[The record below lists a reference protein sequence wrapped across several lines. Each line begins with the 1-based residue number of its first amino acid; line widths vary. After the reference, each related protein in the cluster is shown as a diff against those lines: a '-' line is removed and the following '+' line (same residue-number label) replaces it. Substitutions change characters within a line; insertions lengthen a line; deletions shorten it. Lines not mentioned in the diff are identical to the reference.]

1 MRAASLSATN
11 LKIDGDRLWATI
23 TESARIGGTAKGGIC
38 RLALSDEDRRV
49 RDWLVG
55 AIREAGLD
63 LGIDDMGTIYAVRP
77 GRDMSKAPVAFG
89 SHLDT
94 QPTGGRFD
102 GVLGVLAGLE
112 VMRALNDAGVET
124 DLPLCL
130 VNWTNEEGARF
141 APGMIASGV
150 FAGEIDKEWAYER
163 TDRDGVRFGAALEG
177 IGYRGSE
184 RAGERRFSAMIELHI
199 EQGPILE
206 EAGQAIGV
214 VTAAKGMIWCDGRTV
229 GRGSHAGTT
238 PMMLRRDALCAFA
251 ELALGLERIAR
262 GEGPDG
268 VATIGVAE
276 IAPGS
281 RNTIPGEARFT
292 LEMRH
297 PDLTALERMDAAA
310 GALARAIAGSRNV
323 SVSIDRIWRKNPVV
337 FDPAIV
343 AAIRAA
349 ADGLGY
355 SCREMTSGAGHD
367 ACFAASVA
375 PTAMIFVP
383 SQGGISH
390 NETEFTSR
398 ADCEK
403 GANVLLHTILGL
415 AGR

>member
-1 MRAASLSATN
+1 MFSLLPTN

-23 TESARIGGTAKGGIC
+23 TETALIGGTAKGGIC

-49 RDWLVG
+49 RDWMVG
-55 AIREAGLD
+55 AIRDAGLD

-112 VMRALNDAGVET
+112 VMRTLNDAGIET
-124 DLPLCL
+124 ELPLCL

-150 FAGEIDKEWAYER
+150 FAGEIDKGWAYER

-184 RAGERRFSAMIELHI
+184 RAGERRFSAMVELHI

-206 EAGQAIGV
+206 EAGQPIGI
-214 VTAAKGMIWCDGRTV
+214 VTAAKGMIWSDGHV
-229 GRGSHAGTT
+229 SGRESHAGTT
-238 PMMLRRDALCAFA
+238 PMTLRRDALCAFA
-251 ELALGLERIAR
+251 ELALGVERIAR

-276 IAPGS
+276 IAPAS
-281 RNTIPGEARFT
+281 RNTIPGEVRFT

-297 PDLTALERMDAAA
+297 SDLAALQGMDAAA
-310 GALARAIAGSRNV
+310 DALAGAIGKSRDV
-323 SVSIDRIWRKNPVV
+323 FIGIDRIWRKNPVA
-337 FDPAIV
+337 FNPAI
-343 AAIRAA
+343 ASAIGAA
-349 ADGLGY
+349 AEGLGY

-367 ACFAASVA
+367 ACFVASVI

-390 NETEFTSR
+390 NEAEFTNP
-398 ADCEK
+398 ADCGK
-403 GANVLLHTILGL
+403 GANVLLHTVLAL
-415 AGR
+415 AGA

>member
-1 MRAASLSATN
+1 LPATN

-23 TESARIGGTAKGGIC
+23 TETALIGGTPKGGIC

-49 RDWLVG
+49 RDWLAG
-55 AIREAGLD
+55 TIREAGID
-63 LGIDDMGTIYAVRP
+63 LHIDDMGTMYAVRP
-77 GRDMSKAPVAFG
+77 GRDMSKAPIAFG

-112 VMRALNDAGVET
+112 VMRTLNNAGIET

-150 FAGEIDKEWAYER
+150 FAGEIGRGWAYER
-163 TDRDGVRFGAALEG
+163 ADRDGVRFGGALEG
-177 IGYRGSE
+177 IGYRGAE
-184 RAGERRFSAMIELHI
+184 PAGKRRFSAMIELHI

-206 EAGQAIGV
+206 EVGQSIGV
-214 VTAAKGMIWCDGRTV
+214 VTAAKGMIWSDGRVT
-229 GRGSHAGTT
+229 GRESHAGTT
-238 PMMLRRDALCAFA
+238 PMPLRRDALCAFA
-251 ELALGLERIAR
+251 ELALGVERIAR
-262 GEGPDG
+262 GEGLDG

-276 IAPGS
+276 VAPAS
-281 RNTIPGEARFT
+281 RNTIPGEVRFT

-297 PDLTALERMDAAA
+297 ADFAALERMDAAA
-310 GALARAIAGSRNV
+310 DALAAAITKSR
-323 SVSIDRIWRKNPVV
+323 SVSISLDRIWRKSPVV
-337 FDPAIV
+337 FDPTIAS
-343 AAIRAA
+343 AIREAA
-349 ADGLGY
+349 EGLGY

-367 ACFAASVA
+367 ACFVASVT

-383 SQGGISH
+383 SRGGISH
-390 NETEFTSR
+390 NEMEFTSS

-403 GANVLLHTILGL
+403 GANVLLHTILQL